1 MTEKHEEAEAGKAD
15 LIWSGMGIIL
25 IVIIAAVEH
34 YA

>member
-1 MTEKHEEAEAGKAD
+1 MTEQREEAEARKAD
-15 LIWSGMGIIL
+15 LIWSTMGIIL

>member
-1 MTEKHEEAEAGKAD
+1 MTEKHEEAEARKAD
-15 LIWSGMGIIL
+15 LIWSTMGIIL

>member
-1 MTEKHEEAEAGKAD
+1 MTERDEAEANKAD
-15 LIWSGMGIIL
+15 LIWSTLGVIF